1 MNQFAKGLIVGTFFS
16 GAFTCFVMKTYFR
29 SKYVL
34 IPKKLN

>member
-1 MNQFAKGLIVGTFFS
+1 MNQFVKGAIVGTFLG

-29 SKYVL
+29 SNYVL